1 MSTFHDDMAQGY
13 STDERTIGIGRP
25 FVGEQTPLTDVEVGI
40 PLRLL
45 NRHGLIC
52 GATGT
57 GKTKTLQLLAE
68 RISAEGS
75 PVFAADLKGDL
86 AGLGAPGQPIE
97 PVVERDEQLQ
107 ADWEAMAAPVELLSL
122 TEDTGVPIRASVSG
136 FGPDLLSKVLGL
148 NETQESSLSLVFQFC
163 DENELPLIELEDLRA
178 ALAYLVGP
186 GKEQL
191 AEIGGVSKATIG
203 VIQRELAQLEGD
215 GGDVFFGEPEFD
227 VKDLLRTTDDGRGVV
242 SVLDLTGVHDRPALF
257 STFLM
262 WLLAELFEQLPEVGD
277 PEQPE
282 LVFFFDEAHLLFD
295 GASKVFI
302 DSVTRTA
309 RLIRSKGVGV
319 FFVTQLATDV
329 HEDVLAQLGHRVQHA
344 VRAFTPKDAK
354 ALKATVDTFPS
365 TDHYDLPELM
375 QSLGV
380 GEAAI
385 TVLDEDGVPT
395 PVAATR
401 VYPPQSRMDPLT
413 DDEREDILDA
423 SPLLD
428 LYDERVDRES
438 AEEMLSAR
446 MEQERERARQLNE
459 QKAAEKRASRT
470 SSSRGRSRS
479 PSSSRRRG
487 SQRRR
492 SNDDLAGQ
500 VSDLLGSRQGQ
511 RIGKK
516 VMRGIFGMLK

>member
-1 MSTFHDDMAQGY
+1 MSTFHDDMSEGY
-13 STDERTIGIGRP
+13 ATDGRTVGIGRP
-25 FVGEQTPLTDVEVGI
+25 FLGEEDPLTDVEVGI

-75 PVFAADLKGDL
+75 PVFAADLKGDV
-86 AGLGAPGQPIE
+86 AGLGAEGEPIE
-97 PVVERDEQLQ
+97 PVVKRDEQLK
-107 ADWEAMAAPVELLSL
+107 ANWVATPAPVELLSL
-122 TEDTGVPIRASVSG
+122 SDAGGVPIRASVSG

-163 DENELPLIELEDLRA
+163 DENELALIELEDLRA
-178 ALAYLVGP
+178 ALAYLIGP
-186 GKEQL
+186 GKEEL

-203 VIQRELAQLEGD
+203 VIQRELAELEGD
-215 GGDVFFGEPEFD
+215 GGDIFFGEPEFD
-227 VKDLLRTTDDGRGVV
+227 VMDLMRTTDDGRGIV
-242 SVLDLTGVHDRPALF
+242 SVLDLTDVADRPALF

-329 HEDVLAQLGHRVQHA
+329 HEDVLSQLGHRVQHA

-354 ALKATVDTFPS
+354 ALKATVQTFPF

-380 GEAAI
+380 GEAAV

-401 VYPPQSRMDPLT
+401 VYPPQSRMDPLSE
-413 DDEREDILDA
+413 DERDAIIDA
-423 SPLLD
+423 SPLMD

-438 AEEMLSAR
+438 AEEILGAR
-446 MEQERERARQLNE
+446 MEQERERARQLKE
-459 QKAAEKRASRT
+459 EKAAEKREARA
-470 SSSRGRSRS
+470 SSSRSRSRS
-479 PSSSRRRG
+479 RSSSRRR
-487 SQRRR
+487 SSRRRR
-492 SNDDLAGQ
+492 SDDDLAGQ
-500 VSDLLGSRQGQ
+500 VSDFLGSRQGQ
-511 RIGKK
+511 RLGKK

>member
-1 MSTFHDDMAQGY
+1 MGTFHDDMAAGY
-13 STDERTIGIGRP
+13 SPEERAVGIGRP
-25 FVGEQTPLTDVEVGI
+25 FAGEDPPLTDIEVGI

-75 PVFAADLKGDL
+75 PVFAADLKGDV
-86 AGLGAPGQPIE
+86 AGLGAPGEPID
-97 PVVERDEQLQ
+97 PVRERDAQLD
-107 ADWEAMAAPVELLSL
+107 AGWEATAAPVELLSL
-122 TEDTGVPIRASVSG
+122 TEDGGVPIRASVSG
-136 FGPDLLSKVLGL
+136 FGPGLLAKVLGL
-148 NETQESSLSLVFQFC
+148 NETQTSSLSLVFQFC
-163 DENELPLIELEDLRA
+163 DENELALIELEDLRA

-186 GKEQL
+186 GREEL
-191 AEIGGVSKATIG
+191 AQIGGVSKATIG

-227 VKDLLRTTDDGRGVV
+227 VMDLLRRTDDGRGVV
-242 SVLDLTGVHDRPALF
+242 SVLDLTGVDDRPALF

-262 WLLAELFEQLPEVGD
+262 WLLAELFERLPEVGD

-295 GASKVFI
+295 DATPEFI
-302 DSVTRTA
+302 DAVTRTA

-329 HEDVLAQLGHRVQHA
+329 HEDVLSQLGHRIQHA

-354 ALKATVDTFPS
+354 ALKATVETFPF
-365 TDHYDLPELM
+365 TDHYDLPETM

-380 GEAAI
+380 GEAVV

-401 VYPPQSRMDPLT
+401 IYPPASRMDPLS
-413 DDEREDILDA
+413 DGERAAIIDA

-438 AEEMLSAR
+438 AEEILTAR
-446 MEQERERARQLNE
+446 MEQERERARE
-459 QKAAEKRASRT
+459 IKEERAASRRAERDEAPRRRR
-470 SSSRGRSRS
+470 SSSRSR
-479 PSSSRRRG
+479 SRRR
-487 SQRRR
+487 R
-492 SNDDLAGQ
+492 SDDDLAGQ
-500 VSDLLGSRQGQ
+500 ISDFLSSRQGQ
-511 RIGKK
+511 RLGKK
-516 VMRGIFGMLK
+516 VARGLFGLLK